1 MIDRLKDPEREGRLF
16 GKMMY
21 AGDTCVAETE
31 EVLEYSKNQLFAEWL
46 RFWPEPNS
54 TFLVQKTPLL
64 DVQVRAICELGL
76 RGDDFERKQYQMPSR
91 RNCIQLLERLKV
103 MPSLHVIV
111 VRHPMSYARMHAQ
124 AGAELHQP
132 YNWLDSWNHVLTGLS
147 GVEWYAVITY
157 EALVLYHDQVV
168 RELVEVVRSGV
179 ARYEGASHASAETIR
194 RKLHLHRT
202 KDDPAAYLDLGK
214 TIRLNW
220 KRCCDDKKC
229 LQTLQSLTEGVLP
242 HFGYVNEGVGTLSSR
257 PKTVVVSKDYGR
269 VLFSSEGSALK
280 RLRGAEGEAPDA
292 SAGSR
297 PSQALLR
304 KMRNIL
310 SNYDE

>member
-64 DVQVRAICELGL
+64 DV
-76 RGDDFERKQYQMPSR
+76 
-91 RNCIQLLERLKV
+91 QLLERLKV

-229 LQTLQSLTEGVLP
+229 LRTLQSLTEGVLP